1 MTTQYKITFSF
12 SVMIFLLALGGG
24 TAIFNAVKLA
34 NLTEGMYKDPFV
46 VSNTVRDINIKL
58 LTMHRDMKDVVLSAN
73 ERELDDAIDAVNA
86 MEKQILSDLEGISM
100 QFLGDMA
107 MTRTASQAVLDWRP
121 IREEVIILM
130 LAGNQS
136 EARLINKGK
145 GAAQVQ
151 RINDATQALI
161 NLANTQAAMF
171 HDEAEMNKKTTL
183 FLLTVLLFFSVL
195 AAVVIYFYVV
205 RMFTKVN
212 LELMSDK
219 HLIDQ
224 NMMIKILNL
233 EGNTT
238 EISSAFCRYTGYL
251 KEEVIRQ
258 KNNFFLAEN
267 NQALATKIW
276 RSIQTGRA
284 WEGEYALRSAK
295 GEDKWVSAMIEPIL
309 DADYQP
315 VAYRSIVRDISDRKE
330 VEALTM
336 TDKLTS
342 LYNRQYFEIA
352 IKQQA
357 SLARRNKQYLT
368 LAILDMDYFKKYNEK
383 YGHEAGDCVLSEV
396 AVFLQQA
403 LKRPSD
409 YVFRM
414 GGEEFGIL
422 MVGINEQESLRF
434 LETIRAGV
442 EALNIAHEL
451 SYVSDY
457 VTVSIGFR
465 TYAGTDIPAADEQ
478 IFIQADKALYS
489 AKEYR
494 NTVRGITTEESIQA
508 VIESVR
514 AEI

>member
-34 NLTEGMYKDPFV
+34 NLTEDMYKHPFV

-58 LTMHRDMKDVVLSAN
+58 LMMHRDMQDVLLSVN
-73 ERELDDAIDAVNA
+73 ERELHNAIEAVNA
-86 MEKQILSDLEGISM
+86 TEKQILNDLDSIVVR
-100 QFLGDMA
+100 FLGDTA
-107 MTRTASQAVLDWRP
+107 MVHTASQAVLAWRP

-130 LAGNQS
+130 LAGNQT
-136 EARLINKGK
+136 EAVSINKGK
-145 GAAQVQ
+145 GADQVQ
-151 RINDATQALI
+151 HISDATQALI
-161 NLANTQAAMF
+161 HFANTQAAAF

-183 FLLTVLLFFSVL
+183 FLLSVLLFFSIL
-195 AAVVIYFYVV
+195 TAVIIYFYVV

-212 LELMSDK
+212 LELMSYK

-224 NMMIKILNL
+224 NMMIKTLNS
-233 EGNTT
+233 EGKTT

-251 KEEVIRQ
+251 KEELVRQ
-258 KNNFFLAEN
+258 KNNFFLAED

-276 RSIQTGRA
+276 RSIQTGHA
-284 WEGEYALRSAK
+284 WEGEYALHSAD
-295 GEDKWVSAMIEPIL
+295 GEDKWVSAVIEPIL
-309 DADYQP
+309 DIDYNP
-315 VAYRSIVRDISDRKE
+315 VAYRSIVRDISDRKA
-330 VEALTM
+330 VEALTI

-342 LYNRQYFEIA
+342 LYNRQYFEVVIA
-352 IKQQA
+352 HQA

-383 YGHEAGDCVLSEV
+383 YGHEAGDSVLAEI
-396 AVFLQQA
+396 AVFLKQT

-422 MVGINEQESLRF
+422 MAGMNEQESLSF
-434 LETIRAGV
+434 LETIREGV
-442 EALNIAHEL
+442 ESLNIAHEL
-451 SYVSDY
+451 SYVDDY

-465 TYAGTDIPAADEQ
+465 SYAGADIPADEQ

-489 AKEYR
+489 AKEQR
-494 NTVRGITTEESIQA
+494 NTIRSSNREENNASE
-508 VIESVR
+508 VESVSL
-514 AEI
+514 EH

>member
-34 NLTEGMYKDPFV
+34 NLTEDMYKYPFV

-73 ERELDDAIDAVNA
+73 ERELHDAIDAVNA
-86 MEKQILSDLEGISM
+86 TEKQILSDLDGIAV
-100 QFLGDMA
+100 QFLGGTA
-107 MTRTASQAVLDWRP
+107 MIGAASQAVLEWRP

-130 LAGNQS
+130 LAGNQA
-136 EARLINKGK
+136 EAVLINKGK
-145 GAAQVQ
+145 GADQVQ
-151 RINDATQALI
+151 RINDATQTLI
-161 NLANTQAAMF
+161 RFANTLAAEF

-183 FLLTVLLFFSVL
+183 FLLVVLLFFSIL
-195 AAVVIYFYVV
+195 TAIVIYFYVV
-205 RMFTKVN
+205 KMFAKVN
-212 LELMSDK
+212 LELMSYK

-224 NMMIKILNL
+224 NMMVKTVNA
-233 EGNTT
+233 EGKTT

-258 KNNFFLAEN
+258 NNNFFLAED
-267 NQALATKIW
+267 NQALATRIW
-276 RSIQTGRA
+276 RSIQTGHA
-284 WEGEYALRSAK
+284 WEGEYALHSADGK
-295 GEDKWVSAMIEPIL
+295 DKWVSAVIEPVL
-309 DADYQP
+309 DADYHP
-315 VAYRSIVRDISDRKE
+315 VAFRSIVRDISDRKE
-330 VEALTM
+330 VEILTI

-357 SLARRNKQYLT
+357 SLVRRNKQYLT

-383 YGHEAGDCVLSEV
+383 YGHEAGDSVLAEV
-396 AVFLQQA
+396 AVFLKQI

-422 MVGINEQESLRF
+422 MTDMNEQESLNF
-434 LETIRAGV
+434 LEAIRAGV
-442 EALNIAHEL
+442 EALNIIHEL
-451 SYVSDY
+451 SYIGDY

-465 TYAGTDIPAADEQ
+465 AYAGTDIPTDEQ

-489 AKEYR
+489 AKEQR
-494 NTVRGITTEESIQA
+494 NTVRGSSREEVSEA
-508 VIESVR
+508 DIESVS

>member
-34 NLTEGMYKDPFV
+34 NLTEDMYKHPFV

-58 LTMHRDMKDVVLSAN
+58 LMMHRDMKDVVLSAN
-73 ERELDDAIDAVNA
+73 ERELHAAIEAVNTT
-86 MEKQILSDLEGISM
+86 EKQILSDLDGISV
-100 QFLGDMA
+100 QFLGDTA
-107 MTRTASQAVLDWRP
+107 MIRAASQAVLAWRP
-121 IREEVIILM
+121 VREEVIILM
-130 LAGNQS
+130 LSGNQT
-136 EARLINKGK
+136 EAVSMGKGK
-145 GAAQVQ
+145 GADQVQ

-161 NLANTQAAMF
+161 HFANTQAAAF

-183 FLLTVLLFFSVL
+183 FLLLVLLFFSIL
-195 AAVVIYFYVV
+195 TAIVIYFYVV

-212 LELMSDK
+212 LELMSYK

-224 NMMIKILNL
+224 NMMIKTLNP
-233 EGNTT
+233 EGKTT
-238 EISSAFCRYTGYL
+238 DISSAFCRYTGYL

-258 KNNFFLAEN
+258 KSNFFLAED

-276 RSIQTGRA
+276 RSIQTGHA
-284 WEGEYALRSAK
+284 WEGEYALRSAG
-295 GEDKWVSAMIEPIL
+295 GENKWVSAVIEPIL
-309 DADYQP
+309 DADYHP

-330 VEALTM
+330 VEILTI

-357 SLARRNKQYLT
+357 SLVRRNKQYLT

-383 YGHEAGDCVLSEV
+383 YGHEAGDEVLAEV
-396 AVFLQQA
+396 AVFLKQT
-403 LKRPSD
+403 LRRPSD

-422 MVGINEQESLRF
+422 MTGMNEEESLSF

-451 SYVSDY
+451 SYIGDH

-465 TYAGTDIPAADEQ
+465 TYAGADIPADEQ
-478 IFIQADKALYS
+478 VFIQADKALYS
-489 AKEYR
+489 AKEHR
-494 NTVRGITTEESIQA
+494 NTVRGSGREESNEA
-508 VIESVR
+508 ELESVS
-514 AEI
+514 AEV

>member
-34 NLTEGMYKDPFV
+34 NLTEDMYKDPFV

-58 LTMHRDMKDVVLSAN
+58 LTMHRDMKDVVLSGN
-73 ERELDDAIDAVNA
+73 ERELHNAIEAVNA
-86 MEKQILSDLEGISM
+86 MEKQILNDLDSIAV
-100 QFLGDMA
+100 QFLGDTA
-107 MTRTASQAVLDWRP
+107 MVHTASQSVLAWRP

-130 LAGNQS
+130 LAGNQT
-136 EARLINKGK
+136 EAVSINKGK
-145 GAAQVQ
+145 GADQVQ
-151 RINDATQALI
+151 HISDATQALI
-161 NLANTQAAMF
+161 HFANTQAAAF
-171 HDEAEMNKKTTL
+171 HDEAEMNKRTTL
-183 FLLTVLLFFSVL
+183 FLLSVLLFFSIL
-195 AAVVIYFYVV
+195 TAVVIYFYVV

-212 LELMSDK
+212 LELMSYK
-219 HLIDQ
+219 YLIDQ
-224 NMMIKILNL
+224 NMMIKTLNS
-233 EGNTT
+233 EGKTT

-258 KNNFFLAEN
+258 KNNFFLAED

-276 RSIQTGRA
+276 RSIQTGHA
-284 WEGEYALRSAK
+284 WEGEYALHSAD
-295 GEDKWVSAMIEPIL
+295 GEDKWVSAVIEPVL
-309 DADYQP
+309 GADYRP
-315 VAYRSIVRDISDRKE
+315 IAYRSIVRDISDRKE
-330 VEALTM
+330 VEALTI

-342 LYNRQYFEIA
+342 LYNRQYFEVA
-352 IKQQA
+352 IKQQV

-383 YGHEAGDCVLSEV
+383 YGHEAGDEVLAEV
-396 AVFLQQA
+396 AVFLKQT
-403 LKRPSD
+403 LRRPSD

-422 MVGINEQESLRF
+422 MAGTNEQESLSF

-442 EALNIAHEL
+442 EALKIAHEL
-451 SYVSDY
+451 SYIGDY

-465 TYAGTDIPAADEQ
+465 TYAGADIPADEQ

-489 AKEYR
+489 AKEHR
-494 NTVRGITTEESIQA
+494 NTVRGSGIEESNEA
-508 VIESVR
+508 ELESVS
-514 AEI
+514 AEV